1 MLEPVFEKGYPVHE
15 GHEEYMRRR
24 TKEEEV
30 KEMSK
35 SKDFIWVT
43 FQKEGIHKYPAA
55 KDIPG
60 VEFLAHPHR
69 HMFHFRVELEVMHD
83 DRDVEFILFKRELE
97 ALYDNSIMQLDY
109 KSCEMMARE
118 LGEYVKN
125 KYSGRDVAIEVSEDG
140 ENGCRL
146 NFPNV

>member
-1 MLEPVFEKGYPVHE
+1 M
-15 GHEEYMRRR
+15 
-24 TKEEEV
+24 
-30 KEMSK
+30 K

-55 KDIPG
+55 LEDPELGTVI
-60 VEFLAHPHR
+60 FLGYHHR

-83 DRDVEFILFKRELE
+83 DRDVEFIMFKRELE
-97 ALYDNSIMQLDY
+97 ELYSFGTMELDY

-118 LGEYVKN
+118 LAEYIRD
-125 KYSGRDVAIEVSEDG
+125 KYPDRDIVIEVSEDG

-146 NFPNV
+146 SFPNV